1 VNVEMTE
8 DRLREL
14 MRACNP
20 AEDEVVSVSCGYSS
34 TDGGLL
40 YLLFVPQPELSDDV
54 FRAGLFTRKMGR
66 FSSVRRSPQMHVSA
80 DDIEW
85 FLPLVQ
91 SFLRTRSGENPQE
104 EVG

>member
-54 FRAGLFTRKMGR
+54 FRAGLFTRGMGR
-66 FSSVRRSPQMHVSA
+66 FSSVRDSPQMAVSEN
-80 DDIEW
+80 DIEW

-91 SFLRTRSGENPQE
+91 SFLRARSGEMQE
-104 EVG
+104 EEAG